1 MDISV
6 KQEQFL
12 ELYEQSRVGL
22 VRFARSMAR
31 NPEDAKDLVQETTL
45 AAFERFETLKSPQ
58 AFKSFLFTIA
68 SRIHKRQNWRK
79 RFFFSFAN
87 EEKEFEV
94 FDNLVAPSENPDIRY
109 DLDALQKALNKLS
122 DKQRE
127 AVVLHEIVGM
137 KMEEIADIQGG
148 SVSGVKSRVQRGR
161 AELERLLIG
170 SDNKRIEKLEDYDL
184 QLTKVKNSSLKISK
198 IVLLLIAFLIEA

>member
-94 FDNLVAPSENPDIRY
+94 FDNLVAPSENPDIRF

-184 QLTKVKNSSLKISK
+184 QLTKIKNSSLKISK

>member
-94 FDNLVAPSENPDIRY
+94 FDNLVAPNENPDIRY

-122 DKQRE
+122 DK
-127 AVVLHEIVGM
+127 L
-137 KMEEIADIQGG
+137 
-148 SVSGVKSRVQRGR
+148 
-161 AELERLLIG
+161 
-170 SDNKRIEKLEDYDL
+170 
-184 QLTKVKNSSLKISK
+184 ISK
-198 IVLLLIAFLIEA
+198 IELPKLKEISFDGCENISNTVILEVIKKCPNLICLDLRGNN

>member
-94 FDNLVAPSENPDIRY
+94 FDNLVAPNENPDIRY
-109 DLDALQKALNKLS
+109 DLDVLQKALNKLS

-184 QLTKVKNSSLKISK
+184 QLTKIKNSSLKISK

>member
-170 SDNKRIEKLEDYDL
+170 SDNKRIEKLDDYEL
-184 QLTKVKNSSLKISK
+184 KLSKVRNSSLKMSK
-198 IVLLLIAFLIEA
+198 IGLLLIAFLIEA